1 MQVDQNWIITLF
13 SSYLLSNKE
22 SHLKTDKI
30 LLLYYP
36 VKERSALNE
45 DNYEIWRKK
54 LINSVTCKSTRPL
67 SGTPPFYS
75 KNGCY
80 IHFDD
85 DDDNDSNDDKDNVNY
100 SDGDNDDDYENDN
113 DDNDC
118 KDCNNHEDH
127 TMNAQIALHI
137 HGRILNC
144 DFDTYF
150 IADFSWMTLSFSD
163 HFSTFLKLWVW
174 VTVQEIQKSNF

>member
-1 MQVDQNWIITLF
+1 MF
-13 SSYLLSNKE
+13 S
-22 SHLKTDKI
+22 
-30 LLLYYP
+30 
-36 VKERSALNE
+36 
-45 DNYEIWRKK
+45 W
-54 LINSVTCKSTRPL
+54 L
-67 SGTPPFYS
+67 SGYLIGKYFLRVWMKTTSFPEWWYTRWCLS
-75 KNGCY
+75 WWWWWWWWWY
-80 IHFDD
+80 
-85 DDDNDSNDDKDNVNY
+85 DSNDDKNNVNY

-174 VTVQEIQKSNF
+174 VTVQEIYPEIKFLNLFTGNHF